1 MSACTH
7 PTSALYVDRQQ
18 GKTICT
24 ICGDVV
30 MNDQFELDPV
40 FAQGGRQGGG
50 GGGGGGLRTLAGSF
64 RPAAAYKGGNASM
77 ALSHSRPTID
87 KARRE
92 MLNIARLLDISD
104 ETVEAALGIYKVALS
119 MNAVSGTRPSVL
131 CACLYA
137 ACRRER
143 TSHVIYDFS
152 NGCKEEPHAILS
164 QMKLIC
170 HATHTEVPVVD
181 PSCYVQ
187 RFAEEM
193 DLKDKTAEVIVC
205 ALKVLRAMQDD
216 WISCGRRPMGVCA
229 AALLVA
235 CYVFGISRTPEQV
248 CGMVRLTA
256 NTITRRLN
264 EFAATP
270 TAALESIDSYQ
281 PTNRTL
287 PPAFND
293 SSRKSTEEDVHAS
306 MRELSAIFYELV
318 AEAKTSQPATPERCD
333 KWRRFIF
340 KHCELE
346 GITPLEENL
355 DLMGLSPEQQLHILG
370 LPHTKPISQAEVERS
385 VKAEEAKLLVKRED
399 SMHRSLEGELHRLP
413 SGFATLQEMHPEFP
427 LHGTPGTADSFA
439 AALANAGAHGVD
451 PHNLSPQ
458 AAASLLAEQ
467 QQQQQ
472 LYAGFDPSV
481 AASLSEPE
489 QIHWMTDAYTRL
501 LNNNAEVMGLRDD
514 FDFGDDEAGL
524 AGAGVGGSG
533 ASPSPSALG
542 ATQNDFALDSGLE
555 KGANDGGGTGR
566 GSSPP
571 PGAPPKTEAGN
582 DAYFNR
588 DAEEVRLA
596 LADLLYDRERRHA
609 LPWEFLVLPQPEDDD
624 CTDILPYLVLDNE
637 ERLRRERVGLELY
650 REKWMRGRARTQDE
664 ISRLE
669 EARETKRRRR
679 SAAEPAAD
687 VPTAM
692 ERALRGR
699 GAGAVNIS
707 QIDELLPGM
716 LEGGEDE
723 ANAEWD

>member
-1 MSACTH
+1 MSACAH

-24 ICGDVV
+24 LCGDVV
-30 MNDQFELDPV
+30 MDDQFELDPV
-40 FAQGGRQGGG
+40 FAQGSRP
-50 GGGGGGLRTLAGSF
+50 GGGGGLRTLPGSF
-64 RPAAAYKGGNASM
+64 RPATFKGTHASISR
-77 ALSHSRPTID
+77 SHSRPTID

-104 ETVEAALGIYKVALS
+104 ETVERALGIYKVALN

-152 NGCKEEPHAILS
+152 RGCHEDPHAILT

-193 DLKDKTAEVIVC
+193 DLREKTAEVIVC

-235 CYVFGISRTPEQV
+235 CYVFGIPRTPEQV
-248 CGMVRLTA
+248 CGMVRLTS
-256 NTITRRLN
+256 NTITKRLN
-264 EFAATP
+264 EFAVTP
-270 TAALESIDSYQ
+270 TAALENIDDYEPS
-281 PTNRTL
+281 NNTL

-293 SSRKSTEEDVHAS
+293 SSRKSTEEDVHAN

-318 AEAKTSQPATPERCD
+318 AEAKTSQPATPERRD

-355 DLMGLSPEQQLHILG
+355 DLTRLTPEQQLHILG
-370 LPHTKPISQAEVERS
+370 LPHTKPIPQEEVERS
-385 VKAEEAKLLVKRED
+385 VKEEEHKLLVKRED
-399 SMHRSLEGELHRLP
+399 SFQHIGEGDGGLLLHGRVS
-413 SGFATLQEMHPEFP
+413 SGFGVLQGLNRGLLSSAMPASDTLASALAHATPQTGGASQPSASSALY
-427 LHGTPGTADSFA
+427 PGIDPATA
-439 AALANAGAHGVD
+439 AALDA
-451 PHNLSPQ
+451 
-458 AAASLLAEQ
+458 
-467 QQQQQ
+467 
-472 LYAGFDPSV
+472 
-481 AASLSEPE
+481 PE
-489 QIHWMTDAYTRL
+489 QLHWMTDEYTRL
-501 LNNNAEVMGLRDD
+501 LNSNAEVMQLRND
-514 FDFGDDEAGL
+514 FDFMEDEGEEGQVSEGMSTSPL
-524 AGAGVGGSG
+524 ANTS
-533 ASPSPSALG
+533 
-542 ATQNDFALDSGLE
+542 ATQNEFGLGLPGLR
-555 KGANDGGGTGR
+555 GA
-566 GSSPP
+566 SPP
-571 PGAPPKTEAGN
+571 PGRPANEAMGEE
-582 DAYFNR
+582 ALFNR
-588 DAEEVRLA
+588 DDESVRIA

-609 LPWEFLVLPQPEDDD
+609 LPWEFLVLPRAGEDD
-624 CTDILPYLVLDNE
+624 CSDILPYLVLDNE
-637 ERLRRERVGLELY
+637 ERLRRERIGLELY

-679 SAAEPAAD
+679 GSVAEVAAD
-687 VPTAM
+687 VPSAM

-699 GAGAVNIS
+699 GAGTVNIS

-723 ANAEWD
+723 VNAEWD

>member
-30 MNDQFELDPV
+30 MEDQFELDPV
-40 FAQGGRQGGG
+40 FAQSGSGGG
-50 GGGGGGLRTLAGSF
+50 GQRPLPGSF
-64 RPAAAYKGGNASM
+64 RPASSAKAANSG
-77 ALSHSRPTID
+77 LSRSHARPTID

-104 ETVEAALGIYKVALS
+104 ETVERALGVYKVALN

-152 NGCKEEPHAILS
+152 NGCNEDPHAILT

-193 DLKDKTAEVIVC
+193 DLREKTAEVIVC

-235 CYVFGISRTPEQV
+235 CYVFGILRTPEQV
-248 CGMVRLTA
+248 CGMVRLTS
-256 NTITRRLN
+256 NTISKRLN

-270 TAALESIDSYQ
+270 TAALESIDDYQ
-281 PTNRTL
+281 PSSQTL

-318 AEAKTSQPATPERCD
+318 TEAKTSQPATPERCD

-355 DLMGLSPEQQLHILG
+355 DLTGLTPEQQLHILG
-370 LPHTKPISQAEVERS
+370 LPHTKPIPQEEVERS
-385 VKAEEAKLLVKRED
+385 VKEEEHKLLVKRED
-399 SMHRSLEGELHRLP
+399 SLQRSSEGDAGLLLGGRLP
-413 SGFATLQEMHPEFP
+413 SGFSVLQGLHPSGFAPHAVPDGDTL
-427 LHGTPGTADSFA
+427 ASS
-439 AALANAGAHGVD
+439 LANATPHMGDGAA
-451 PHNLSPQ
+451 P
-458 AAASLLAEQ
+458 
-467 QQQQQ
+467 
-472 LYAGFDPSV
+472 PS
-481 AASLSEPE
+481 SEPYGLIDPATAAVLDAPE
-489 QIHWMTDAYTRL
+489 QLQWMTDEYTRL
-501 LNNNAEVMGLRDD
+501 LNSNAEVMQLRND
-514 FDFGDDEAGL
+514 FDFMEDEDEDTGEE
-524 AGAGVGGSG
+524 GQTNDGRHR
-533 ASPSPSALG
+533 SATTNIK
-542 ATQNDFALDSGLE
+542 ATQNE
-555 KGANDGGGTGR
+555 YGARVSAVRGT
-566 GSSPP
+566 SPP
-571 PGAPPKTEAGN
+571 PDQPNN
-582 DAYFNR
+582 DAPGEEALFNR
-588 DAEEVRLA
+588 DDESMRLA

-609 LPWEFLVLPQPEDDD
+609 LPWEFLVLPRVKDED

-637 ERLRRERVGLELY
+637 ERLRRERIGLELY

-664 ISRLE
+664 IDRLE

-679 SAAEPAAD
+679 GSVAGPAAD
-687 VPTAM
+687 VPSAM

-699 GAGAVNIS
+699 GAGTVNIS
-707 QIDELLPGM
+707 QIEELLPGM

-723 ANAEWD
+723 VNAEWD

>member
-7 PTSALYVDRQQ
+7 PTSALYVDRQE

-24 ICGDVV
+24 LCNDVV

-40 FAQGGRQGGG
+40 FAQSGGRQGGG
-50 GGGGGGLRTLAGSF
+50 GAGGGLRSFGGSF
-64 RPAAAYKGGNASM
+64 RPATSYAAGGTSVAH
-77 ALSHSRPTID
+77 SHSRPTID

-92 MLNIARLLDISD
+92 MLNIARSIDISD
-104 ETVEAALGIYKVALS
+104 ETVERALGIYKVALS
-119 MNAVSGTRPSVL
+119 MNVVSGTRPSVL

-143 TSHVIYDFS
+143 TSHVIYEFS
-152 NGCKEEPHAILS
+152 DVCNENPHAILS
-164 QMKLIC
+164 HMKLIC

-181 PSCYVQ
+181 PSCYVHS
-187 RFAEEM
+187 FAEAM
-193 DLKDKTAEVIVC
+193 DLKEKTADVIVC

-235 CYVFGISRTPEQV
+235 CYVFGIARTPEQV
-248 CGMVRLTA
+248 CGMVRLTS
-256 NTITRRLN
+256 NTITKRLN

-270 TAALESIDSYQ
+270 TAALASIDDYQ
-281 PTNRTL
+281 PSNQTL
-287 PPAFND
+287 PPAFGD

-355 DLMGLSPEQQLHILG
+355 DLKRLTPEQQLHILG
-370 LPHTKPISQAEVERS
+370 LPHTKPIPQEEVERS
-385 VKAEEAKLLVKRED
+385 VKEEEHKLLIKRED
-399 SMHRSLEGELHRLP
+399 SLQRAGEADMGRQSSRAALMQGLYPRFPLR
-413 SGFATLQEMHPEFP
+413 TLQ
-427 LHGTPGTADSFA
+427 TAGDTHASSLANAAEQPSLGDFSAAGASLSASPYSGIDPTRA
-439 AALANAGAHGVD
+439 AALD
-451 PHNLSPQ
+451 S
-458 AAASLLAEQ
+458 
-467 QQQQQ
+467 
-472 LYAGFDPSV
+472 
-481 AASLSEPE
+481 PE
-489 QIHWMTDAYTRL
+489 QLHWMTDAYTRL
-501 LNNNAEVMGLRDD
+501 LNSNAEVMQLRND
-514 FDFGDDEAGL
+514 FDFMEDGELGGTGGVQ
-524 AGAGVGGSG
+524 GAVGGVSSSPA
-533 ASPSPSALG
+533 ASN
-542 ATQNDFALDSGLE
+542 ATQNELGMGSPEAR
-555 KGANDGGGTGR
+555 GT
-566 GSSPP
+566 SPP
-571 PGAPPKTEAGN
+571 PGTPNGT
-582 DAYFNR
+582 DAVVNGAFFSC
-588 DAEEVRLA
+588 DDEGVRLA

-609 LPWEFLVLPQPEDDD
+609 LPWEFLVLPRAEKDD

-650 REKWMRGRARTQDE
+650 REKWMRGRARTRDE

-679 SAAEPAAD
+679 GTVVEPAAD

-699 GAGAVNIS
+699 GAGNVNIS

-716 LEGGEDE
+716 LEGGEE
-723 ANAEWD
+723 EVNAEWD